1 MVSIII
7 PTYNE
12 AEIIAAALARLS
24 RLRGD
29 FEVIVAD
36 GASTDSTAAIVAS
49 HLGSYP
55 RALSLLGWPRNR
67 AVQLNRA
74 AELAR
79 GRVFLFLHAD
89 ASLAAGALD
98 LIERVLAQN
107 EVVGGNFEI
116 AFEGNGF
123 WSRFFTW
130 AHRVRRRFGIY
141 YGDSAVFVRRSVFKQ
156 LGGFK
161 PMPIM
166 DDYEFI
172 RRLERCGRTVCLP
185 CVVRVSDR
193 RWRGQG
199 IARTLAS
206 WIWIQGLYSL
216 GVPAERLARWY
227 RPVREGASTVGTRH
241 EAMEKSGTHP
251 RPVEAEPPP

>member
-12 AEIIAAALARLS
+12 AAIIAPALARLS

-36 GASTDSTAAIVAS
+36 GASTDSTAALVES
-49 HLGSYP
+49 RLRSYS
-55 RALSLLGWPRNR
+55 RVLLLLVCERNR

-74 AELAR
+74 AKLAR
-79 GRVFLFLHAD
+79 GEVLLFLHAD
-89 ASLAAGALD
+89 ANLAADALAYV
-98 LIERVLAQN
+98 ERALARS

-116 AFEGNGF
+116 VFEGEDF
-123 WSRFFTW
+123 WGRFFAW
-130 AHRVRRRFGIY
+130 ANHLRRRLGIY
-141 YGDSAVFVRRSVFKQ
+141 YGDSGVFVRRRVFEK

-161 PMPIM
+161 PIPIM

-172 RRLERCGRTVCLP
+172 RRLEQCGRTVCLP
-185 CVVRVSDR
+185 SVVRVSDR

-206 WIWIQGLYSL
+206 RIVIQGLYSL

-227 RPVREGASTVGTRH
+227 SPVREGPSTAGILPEVME
-241 EAMEKSGTHP
+241 EADTHP
-251 RPVEAEPPP
+251 RPIEAELVP